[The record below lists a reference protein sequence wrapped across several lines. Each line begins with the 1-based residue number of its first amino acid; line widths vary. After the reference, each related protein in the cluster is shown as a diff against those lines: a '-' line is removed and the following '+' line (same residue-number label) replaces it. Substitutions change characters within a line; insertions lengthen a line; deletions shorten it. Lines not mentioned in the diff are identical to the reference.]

1 MKTFIKAVKIIIAAT
16 ILLIVGSTLYIR
28 FSRYTDAMVYHTNG
42 LEYENFETSMNYS
55 EYYFEIDQNTQLH
68 GVLFK
73 PKTQDPIATII
84 HYSGKGMHLMASQK
98 YYEILTKKGFQVF
111 SFERRDFG
119 RSTGVADN
127 SLTLEEDALYVFDKI
142 IVDENMT
149 EKPIVI
155 WGQSLGGSFAIMN
168 AAERSDK
175 IAGVIVEGTFNS
187 FPDIGKVYAKA
198 INLENFKWMIPLLM
212 NNDFPAEKEIK
223 KISKPIV
230 IIHSDADE
238 QVPYELGKKLYEAS
252 DKANTEFWKIQGKHI
267 RGIFDYE
274 EQYVQKFIDII
285 D

>member
-28 FSRYTDAMVYHTNG
+28 FSRYTDPMIYHTNG
-42 LEYENFETSMNYS
+42 LEYENFETSMNHS

-149 EKPIVI
+149 C
-155 WGQSLGGSFAIMN
+155 
-168 AAERSDK
+168 
-175 IAGVIVEGTFNS
+175 
-187 FPDIGKVYAKA
+187 
-198 INLENFKWMIPLLM
+198 LLYTSPSPR
-212 NNDFPAEKEIK
+212 D
-223 KISKPIV
+223 
-230 IIHSDADE
+230 
-238 QVPYELGKKLYEAS
+238 
-252 DKANTEFWKIQGKHI
+252 
-267 RGIFDYE
+267 
-274 EQYVQKFIDII
+274 
-285 D
+285 